1 MRINDYVRV
10 KKDSLDVYDNKIFGG
25 IVLNMHDGLITI
37 VDNNGRMQF
46 MLEEDLEVDNDN
58 KYCKYN

>member
-37 VDNNGRMQF
+37 VDHNGRMQF